1 MGVERWAESPQ
12 WYVLHTHLKQE
23 ERANENL
30 RSWGVET
37 LHAKLRTRRYNEF
50 TGATTYITQ
59 PLFPRYLFA
68 RFNAREQLPKI
79 QFTRGVHY
87 VVCFGES
94 PAPVDQVIIDIVRD
108 RIDENG
114 FVKEDDELKLGDKVV
129 VSAGPLRNLMGIFER
144 AVKGSDRI
152 TILLTAIEYQ
162 GRLVVNRDIVQR
174 AAG

>member
-1 MGVERWAESPQ
+1 MGVERWAERPQ

-37 LHAKLRTRRYNEF
+37 LHARMRTRRYNKF
-50 TGATTYITQ
+50 TGAPTYVTQ

-79 QFTRGVHY
+79 QFTRGVHN

-94 PAPVDQVIIDIVRD
+94 PASVDQDIIDLLRA

-114 FVKEDDELKLGDKVV
+114 FVKEDDELKPGDKVMIN
-129 VSAGPLRNLMGIFER
+129 AGPLRNLMGIFEHEM
-144 AVKGSDRI
+144 KGSDRI

-162 GRLVVNRDIVQR
+162 GRLVVNRDMVQR
-174 AAG
+174 AVG

>member
-1 MGVERWAESPQ
+1 MDVERWAESPQ

-37 LHAKLRTRRYNEF
+37 LHARLRTRRYNEF
-50 TGATTYITQ
+50 TGVPTYITQ

-94 PAPVDQVIIDIVRD
+94 PAPVDQVIIDIIRA

-114 FVKEDDELKLGDKVV
+114 FVKENDELKLGDKVI

-144 AVKGSDRI
+144 EVKGNDRI

-162 GRLVVNRDIVQR
+162 GRLVVKRDMVQR
-174 AAG
+174 AVG

>member
-1 MGVERWAESPQ
+1 MGVERLPESRQ
-12 WYVLHTHLKQE
+12 WYVLYTHLKQE

-37 LHAKLRTRRYNEF
+37 LHARMRTRRYNKF
-50 TGATTYITQ
+50 TGAPTYVTQ

-79 QFTRGVHY
+79 QFTRGVHN
-87 VVCFGES
+87 VVRFGES
-94 PAPVDQVIIDIVRD
+94 PAFVDQDIIDLLRA

-114 FVKEDDELKLGDKVV
+114 FVKEDDELKPGDKVMIN
-129 VSAGPLRNLMGIFER
+129 AGPLRNLMGIFEHEM
-144 AVKGSDRI
+144 KGSDRI

-162 GRLVVNRDIVQR
+162 GRLVVNRDMVQR
-174 AAG
+174 AVG